1 MVRLIPPSLPI
12 RLLARRPPDLP
23 GASHGC
29 PFPLPSL
36 KRKEYTHGSTAVA
49 GVAAT
54 RPVLMNQRFN
64 ATFVSATTDRVTVQG
79 VGSIDGTP
87 DVTILSL
94 QVSVTRQTSG
104 DALDAASAVVSKVLS
119 SLRHHRVAAADVPV

>member
-1 MVRLIPPSLPI
+1 ACSIVSGCGCRSVDTRTVNATRIGWSAFVCLWRHRRQRPAQEELVRLIPPRLPI

-36 KRKEYTHGSTAVA
+36 KRKEYTHGSTVVA

-54 RPVLMNQRFN
+54 RQ
-64 ATFVSATTDRVTVQG
+64 
-79 VGSIDGTP
+79 
-87 DVTILSL
+87 
-94 QVSVTRQTSG
+94 
-104 DALDAASAVVSKVLS
+104 
-119 SLRHHRVAAADVPV
+119 AAAGPD